1 MIRGVAIFACGVL
14 LASLAQPGAGQTAS
28 VLTQHNDLSRD
39 GANPH
44 ETTLTTSNVN
54 ESTFGKVF
62 SFPVDGLV
70 FAQPLYVPAA
80 TIPGEG
86 THNIVYVATEHNSVY
101 AFDADSGELYWQ
113 VSLGTSVPSAV
124 IPAYVILNE
133 VGITSTPVIDPV
145 SGTIYV
151 VPKTYENGQQIY
163 RLHALDI
170 TTGKEKTGS
179 PVEITATI
187 AGLSPDSS
195 SGGVLPFVPARQL
208 QRAAVTLVNG
218 VVYLAFTSHEDISP
232 SHGWV
237 LGYDAS
243 SLQQVQKFITT
254 PNSDMGTIWMGGQG
268 LVADSSNNLY
278 LLTANSNEAWENLPG
293 DYGESFLKLVPNG
306 NSLTVGDYFKPFN
319 YDYLNSVDGDVG
331 SGGAFAIP
339 GTNYIAGGGKQGLIY
354 VVDTTK
360 MGGLNMSADQ
370 VVQEFQAT
378 NYGLWGS
385 PAFFNNTMYIWGRN
399 YPLLAYPF
407 NGTIFGTHQTSQSSV
422 WASSSGETSGSV
434 SVSSNGTEAGTA
446 IVWATSPVSDPGHY
460 TVGGTLYAF
469 DATNLGNMLWS
480 SAQNPSR
487 DSYGNYAKFV
497 APTIANGKVYV
508 ATDSDQ
514 IAVYGLLS
522 SATVTLG
529 NLSQTYTGSPLAATA
544 TTIPSGLTVKVFYT
558 GVGGTIWGPTGTPP
572 TAAGT
577 YEVAASISDATY
589 TGTATGTLVIDKAAA
604 TVTLTNLWHS
614 YDGTEKAA
622 SATTTPAGLNVI
634 FTYNGSTT
642 APSAVGTYTVV
653 GTIGD
658 PNYHGSANGTMTI
671 AKGSATVT
679 LGGLTQTYTGSPLSA
694 TATTIPA
701 GLDVHLTYDGSTTA
715 PTAAGSYL
723 VGGTIVDPTYQG
735 TAKATMNISKA
746 TATVTLENLAQTYTG
761 SPLSATAATAPA
773 GLKVTFTYN
782 GSSTAPTAAGSYTV
796 VGTIDDPNY
805 QGTTATGTLVISK
818 ATATVALGNLSQ
830 TYTGSLLAATAT
842 TKPSGLQVK
851 VFYTGIGGIN
861 WGPTGAPPTAAGSY
875 TVVGNVSDPNYQG
888 TSTGTLVIGKAAAT
902 VTLTNLWHGYDGT
915 EKSAS
920 ATTTPARLK
929 VIFTYNGS
937 ATAPSA
943 VGNYTV
949 VGTIGDPN
957 YHGSATG
964 TMTIAKGSATV
975 TLGGLTQTYT
985 GSPLS
990 ATATTIPAGLEVH
1003 LTYNGSTTA
1012 PTAVGSYLVG
1022 GTIID
1027 PNYQGTSEATM
1038 TISKATATVTLGNL
1052 TQRYTGSPLPAT
1064 ATTAPTGLKV
1074 NLKYTGTGSTTF
1086 GPTSVP
1092 PTGAGNYAIA
1102 ATVNDANYNGTAI
1115 GTLVVT
1121 KATPSI
1127 SWSTPAAITYGTALS
1142 ATQLNATSLTQGTF
1156 IYGPAAGSILAGG
1169 SQQLSVT
1176 LNPTDTTDY
1185 TTATAAVALKVNQ
1198 QSQTISF
1205 SPSTLTYASGVTFGS
1220 PSLSMSATATSGLPV
1235 TLSLVA
1241 GPAVLN
1247 GNSLTATGAG
1257 KVVIAANQAGN
1268 GNYLAAPQTTENITV
1283 NKALPVSAITSN
1295 ANPILLQNSVT
1306 LTATSSSD
1314 AGTPTG
1320 TVTFLDGTAPLG
1332 TGTLTGGVATFTTT
1346 SLTTGTHSLSVAY
1359 SGDANFL
1366 ATSSSPLTQL
1376 VQDFAFTISAPSATV
1391 TPGSAAVFSFTV
1403 GPMQGTTFP
1412 SSIIL
1417 ALSGLPAGATYSFSP
1432 ATIAAGAG
1440 ATAVTLTVDIPQ
1452 AQAGA
1457 KPVMLHPGTQLAVN
1471 YRGGS
1476 DGRKTGRLAARL
1488 MPFSLAFVM
1497 LPFFGG
1503 LRRNGK
1509 RLRRIVCA
1517 LLLLTAG
1524 MTAAFGIS
1532 GCGGSA
1538 SGNFAQAQQNY
1549 AVTVTGT
1556 SGALSHSTTVTLIVE

>member
-1 MIRGVAIFACGVL
+1 
-14 LASLAQPGAGQTAS
+14 
-28 VLTQHNDLSRD
+28 
-39 GANPH
+39 
-44 ETTLTTSNVN
+44 
-54 ESTFGKVF
+54 
-62 SFPVDGLV
+62 
-70 FAQPLYVPAA
+70 
-80 TIPGEG
+80 
-86 THNIVYVATEHNSVY
+86 
-101 AFDADSGELYWQ
+101 
-113 VSLGTSVPSAV
+113 
-124 IPAYVILNE
+124 
-133 VGITSTPVIDPV
+133 
-145 SGTIYV
+145 
-151 VPKTYENGQQIY
+151 
-163 RLHALDI
+163 
-170 TTGKEKTGS
+170 
-179 PVEITATI
+179 
-187 AGLSPDSS
+187 
-195 SGGVLPFVPARQL
+195 
-208 QRAAVTLVNG
+208 
-218 VVYLAFTSHEDISP
+218 
-232 SHGWV
+232 
-237 LGYDAS
+237 
-243 SLQQVQKFITT
+243 
-254 PNSDMGTIWMGGQG
+254 
-268 LVADSSNNLY
+268 
-278 LLTANSNEAWENLPG
+278 
-293 DYGESFLKLVPNG
+293 
-306 NSLTVGDYFKPFN
+306 
-319 YDYLNSVDGDVG
+319 
-331 SGGAFAIP
+331 
-339 GTNYIAGGGKQGLIY
+339 
-354 VVDTTK
+354 
-360 MGGLNMSADQ
+360 
-370 VVQEFQAT
+370 
-378 NYGLWGS
+378 
-385 PAFFNNTMYIWGRN
+385 
-399 YPLLAYPF
+399 
-407 NGTIFGTHQTSQSSV
+407 
-422 WASSSGETSGSV
+422 
-434 SVSSNGTEAGTA
+434 
-446 IVWATSPVSDPGHY
+446 
-460 TVGGTLYAF
+460 
-469 DATNLGNMLWS
+469 
-480 SAQNPSR
+480 
-487 DSYGNYAKFV
+487 
-497 APTIANGKVYV
+497 
-508 ATDSDQ
+508 
-514 IAVYGLLS
+514 
-522 SATVTLG
+522 
-529 NLSQTYTGSPLAATA
+529 
-544 TTIPSGLTVKVFYT
+544 
-558 GVGGTIWGPTGTPP
+558 
-572 TAAGT
+572 
-577 YEVAASISDATY
+577 
-589 TGTATGTLVIDKAAA
+589 
-604 TVTLTNLWHS
+604 
-614 YDGTEKAA
+614 
-622 SATTTPAGLNVI
+622 
-634 FTYNGSTT
+634 
-642 APSAVGTYTVV
+642 
-653 GTIGD
+653 
-658 PNYHGSANGTMTI
+658 
-671 AKGSATVT
+671 VT
-679 LGGLTQTYTGSPLSA
+679 LGG
-694 TATTIPA
+694 
-701 GLDVHLTYDGSTTA
+701 
-715 PTAAGSYL
+715 
-723 VGGTIVDPTYQG
+723 
-735 TAKATMNISKA
+735 
-746 TATVTLENLAQTYTG
+746 LAQTYTG
-761 SPLSATAATAPA
+761 SPLSASATTTPT
-773 GLKVTFTYN
+773 GLKVSLTYN
-782 GSSTAPTAAGSYTV
+782 GSSTVPTAAGSYTV
-796 VGTIDDPNY
+796 VGTI
-805 QGTTATGTLVISK
+805 
-818 ATATVALGNLSQ
+818 
-830 TYTGSLLAATAT
+830 
-842 TKPSGLQVK
+842 
-851 VFYTGIGGIN
+851 
-861 WGPTGAPPTAAGSY
+861 
-875 TVVGNVSDPNYQG
+875 SDPNYQG
-888 TSTGTLVIGKAAAT
+888 TATGTLVIGKAAAT
-902 VTLTNLWHGYDGT
+902 VTLINLWHSYDGT
-915 EKSAS
+915 AKAAS
-920 ATTTPARLK
+920 ATTTPAGIK
-929 VIFTYNGS
+929 VIITYNGGS
-937 ATAPSA
+937 AHPTA
-943 VGNYTV
+943 VGTYAI
-949 VGTIGDPN
+949 VGTIDDAN
-957 YHGSATG
+957 YQGSATG
-964 TMTIAKGSATV
+964 TMTIAKGPATV

-1052 TQRYTGSPLPAT
+1052 TQTYTGSPLPAT

-1509 RLRRIVCA
+1509 RLRRMVCA

>member
-1 MIRGVAIFACGVL
+1 MVRVFEFDKRKGRLQGMRIAFVAGHRIVSMIRGVAIFACGVL

-544 TTIPSGLTVKVFYT
+544 TTIPSGLTVNFIYT
-558 GVGGTIWGPTGTPP
+558 GAGSTTYGPTATAP
-572 TAAGT
+572 TAVGT

-589 TGTATGTLVIDKAAA
+589 TGVATGVLV
-604 TVTLTNLWHS
+604 
-614 YDGTEKAA
+614 
-622 SATTTPAGLNVI
+622 
-634 FTYNGSTT
+634 
-642 APSAVGTYTVV
+642 
-653 GTIGD
+653 
-658 PNYHGSANGTMTI
+658 I
-671 AKGSATVT
+671 AKGT
-679 LGGLTQTYTGSPLSA
+679 
-694 TATTIPA
+694 
-701 GLDVHLTYDGSTTA
+701 
-715 PTAAGSYL
+715 PT
-723 VGGTIVDPTYQG
+723 
-735 TAKATMNISKA
+735 
-746 TATVTLENLAQTYTG
+746 
-761 SPLSATAATAPA
+761 
-773 GLKVTFTYN
+773 
-782 GSSTAPTAAGSYTV
+782 
-796 VGTIDDPNY
+796 
-805 QGTTATGTLVISK
+805 
-818 ATATVALGNLSQ
+818 
-830 TYTGSLLAATAT
+830 
-842 TKPSGLQVK
+842 
-851 VFYTGIGGIN
+851 
-861 WGPTGAPPTAAGSY
+861 
-875 TVVGNVSDPNYQG
+875 
-888 TSTGTLVIGKAAAT
+888 
-902 VTLTNLWHGYDGT
+902 
-915 EKSAS
+915 
-920 ATTTPARLK
+920 
-929 VIFTYNGS
+929 
-937 ATAPSA
+937 
-943 VGNYTV
+943 
-949 VGTIGDPN
+949 
-957 YHGSATG
+957 
-964 TMTIAKGSATV
+964 
-975 TLGGLTQTYT
+975 
-985 GSPLS
+985 
-990 ATATTIPAGLEVH
+990 
-1003 LTYNGSTTA
+1003 
-1012 PTAVGSYLVG
+1012 
-1022 GTIID
+1022 
-1027 PNYQGTSEATM
+1027 
-1038 TISKATATVTLGNL
+1038 
-1052 TQRYTGSPLPAT
+1052 
-1064 ATTAPTGLKV
+1064 
-1074 NLKYTGTGSTTF
+1074 
-1086 GPTSVP
+1086 
-1092 PTGAGNYAIA
+1092 
-1102 ATVNDANYNGTAI
+1102 
-1115 GTLVVT
+1115 
-1121 KATPSI
+1121 I

-1142 ATQLNATSLTQGTF
+1142 ATQLDATSPVDGKFAYTPTSGTVL
-1156 IYGPAAGSILAGG
+1156 AAG
-1169 SQQLSVT
+1169 SQQLSVAF
-1176 LNPTDTTDY
+1176 NPTDTTDY
-1185 TTATAAVALKVNQ
+1185 ISANASVTLTVNQ
-1198 QSQTISF
+1198 QSQAISF
-1205 SPSTLTYASGVTFGS
+1205 SSGTLSYASGVTFGT
-1220 PSLSMSATATSGLPV
+1220 PPLVLGATSTSGMAVTFSLVSGPA
-1235 TLSLVA
+1235 TLS
-1241 GPAVLN
+1241 GS
-1247 GNSLTATGAG
+1247 SLTLTGAG
-1257 KVVIAANQAGN
+1257 TVVIAANQAGN
-1268 GNYLAAPQTTENITV
+1268 ANYLAAPQITESITV
-1283 NKALPVSAITSN
+1283 NKALPVATIATSASAI
-1295 ANPILLQNSVT
+1295 LVQNSVT
-1306 LTATSSSD
+1306 LTATISSSL
-1314 AGTPTG
+1314 GTPTG
-1320 TVTFLDGTAPLG
+1320 TVTFMDGTTPLG
-1332 TGTLTGGVATFTTT
+1332 TGTLTSGTATLAST
-1346 SLTTGTHSLSVAY
+1346 SLAAGTHTITAAY
-1359 SGDANFL
+1359 GGDANFL
-1366 ATSSSPLTQL
+1366 AASSSPISEL
-1376 VQDFAFTISAPSATV
+1376 VQDFAISIAT
-1391 TPGSAAVFSFTV
+1391 PAAAVQPGAAGTFTFTV
-1403 GPMQGTTFP
+1403 NPVDGSTLP
-1412 SSIIL
+1412 SPIAL
-1417 ALSGLPAGATYSFSP
+1417 TLSGLPSGATSSFSP
-1432 ATIAAGAG
+1432 TSIAAGAS
-1440 ATAVTLTVDIPQ
+1440 ATTVTLTVEIPQ
-1452 AQAGA
+1452 
-1457 KPVMLHPGTQLAVN
+1457 TQVSARHILPSGFGRSGWLA
-1471 YRGGS
+1471 
-1476 DGRKTGRLAARL
+1476 
-1488 MPFSLAFVM
+1488 PFSLAF
-1497 LPFFGG
+1497 LLAPIAG
-1503 LRRNGK
+1503 
-1509 RLRRIVCA
+1509 RLRRMSKRVGRTLSV
-1517 LLLLTAG
+1517 LLLL
-1524 MTAAFGIS
+1524 GIS
-1532 GCGGSA
+1532 VAALTGVSACGSA
-1538 SGNFAQAQQNY
+1538 SNGTAAAQTQSY
-1549 AVTVTGT
+1549 TVTITAT
-1556 SGALSHSTTVTLIVE
+1556 SGALSHSSTVVLTVE